1 MQARKR
7 IAEFLP
13 WLCFGSVLMIQQY
26 QLTQRGKWMRKID
39 EWQKQVEAQT
49 IDRVYRAEMLV
60 WIERLKQINET
71 IKVPDLE
78 HK

>member
-1 MQARKR
+1 
-7 IAEFLP
+7 
-13 WLCFGSVLMIQQY
+13 MIQQY